1 MKNSFFLFG
10 FKELHFFIIEKIVL
24 KDFFKSV
31 IMNDRASISDT
42 TFIFFYLVFKKRK
55 NKQWLVSY
63 YRVISFITIEIKK
76 HEERL
81 NFEIY

>member
-42 TFIFFYLVFKKRK
+42 TFIFFLFSIQKK
-55 NKQWLVSY
+55 
-63 YRVISFITIEIKK
+63 KK
-76 HEERL
+76 
-81 NFEIY
+81 